1 MKKEELKT
9 DEFVILIDAAYLDE
23 VGHSMNGYFS
33 YIVKRKLPKADLPA
47 LVEGLA
53 LDAGIRPGDN
63 HIQII
68 LVYPKGMKTFSF
80 CEPSDLN
87 EELHCVAFRSN
98 LGEFSFASYSTE
110 NLTTREELY
119 SDFIQ
124 TLSVSQNTQKVMIVG
139 DMELYG
145 EDAVKALEQAKNR
158 EVYYFSV
165 DMQKAANYSFKYCNL
180 GFALLHAMGVRSEEL
195 E

>member
-1 MKKEELKT
+1 
-9 DEFVILIDAAYLDE
+9 
-23 VGHSMNGYFS
+23 
-33 YIVKRKLPKADLPA
+33 
-47 LVEGLA
+47 
-53 LDAGIRPGDN
+53 
-63 HIQII
+63 
-68 LVYPKGMKTFSF
+68 
-80 CEPSDLN
+80 
-87 EELHCVAFRSN
+87 
-98 LGEFSFASYSTE
+98 
-110 NLTTREELY
+110 
-119 SDFIQ
+119 
-124 TLSVSQNTQKVMIVG
+124 MIVG

>member
-1 MKKEELKT
+1 MNVMKKEELKT

-98 LGEFSFASYSTE
+98 LGEFSLL
-110 NLTTREELY
+110 LTLPRILLPVKNC
-119 SDFIQ
+119 IQ
-124 TLSVSQNTQKVMIVG
+124 IL
-139 DMELYG
+139 
-145 EDAVKALEQAKNR
+145 
-158 EVYYFSV
+158 
-165 DMQKAANYSFKYCNL
+165 FKLCL
-180 GFALLHAMGVRSEEL
+180 FRKTHKK
-195 E
+195 